1 MAATAQS
8 KRIEPE
14 RVRNYRGRG
23 FQERALRVLLYTAIL
38 IGAIIFA
45 TPFYWM
51 IRTAVM
57 PKFEVYQFPP
67 LWIPSEIVWS
77 NFQNPFKV
85 FHFERWFLNT
95 IIIATISMVGTTLSA
110 AVTGF
115 SFARLRFPLRD
126 FLFVVVLATMIL
138 PEHIRLIPNYLLY
151 TRLGWVDTFLPLI
164 VPNWFAPAFFV
175 FFLRQFFLTIPRDY
189 DDAAYIDGCNPL
201 SLFWRIH
208 LPLSL
213 PALGVVN
220 IFQLTFIWN
229 DFINP
234 LIYLHKE
241 PQFTVALGLRLF
253 QGRMSN
259 NMQDLMAASLMA
271 VLPTLLVFFLAQR
284 YFVQGIVVSGVKG

>member
-1 MAATAQS
+1 MAAIAQ
-8 KRIEPE
+8 PE
-14 RVRNYRGRG
+14 RLQKYRGSNV
-23 FQERALRVLLYTAIL
+23 QELLLRVLLYLAIL
-38 IGAIIFA
+38 IGAVIFA
-45 TPFYWM
+45 MPFYWM

-57 PKFEVYQFPP
+57 PKSEVYQFPP
-67 LWIPSEIVWS
+67 LWVPSELVWA
-77 NFQNPFKV
+77 NFTHPFQV
-85 FHFERWFLNT
+85 FHFSQWFLNT
-95 IIIATISMVGTTLSA
+95 LLIAVTSMIGTTLSA
-110 AVTGF
+110 AITGF

-138 PEHIRLIPNYLLY
+138 PEHIRLIPNFLLY
-151 TRLGWVDTFLPLI
+151 TKLGWVDTFLPLI
-164 VPNWFAPAFFV
+164 VPNLFAPAFFV
-175 FFLRQFFLTIPRDY
+175 FLLRQFFLTIPRDY
-189 DDAAYIDGCNPL
+189 DDAAYIDGCTPL
-201 SLFWRIH
+201 SLFWKIH

-229 DFINP
+229 DFTNP

-259 NMQDLMAASLMA
+259 NMQDLMAASLIA
-271 VLPTLLVFFLAQR
+271 VLPTLIVFFFAQR

>member
-1 MAATAQS
+1 MTANAQV
-8 KRIEPE
+8 E
-14 RVRNYRGRG
+14 RSHNYRRSGL
-23 FQERALRVLLYTAIL
+23 QEIMLRILLYLAIL
-38 IGAIIFA
+38 IGAVIFA
-45 TPFYWM
+45 MPFYWM
-51 IRTAVM
+51 IRTALM
-57 PKFEVYQFPP
+57 PKVGVDKLPP
-67 LWIPSEIVWS
+67 LLIPSELIWP
-77 NFQNPFKV
+77 NFQKPFAE
-85 FHFERWFLNT
+85 FSFTRWFLNT
-95 IIIATISMVGTTLSA
+95 AIIAVLSMIGTTLTASM
-110 AVTGF
+110 TGF

-126 FLFVVVLATMIL
+126 FLFIVVLATMIL
-138 PEHIRLIPNYLLY
+138 PEHIRMIPNYLLY

-164 VPNWFAPAFFV
+164 MPNWFAPAFFV
-175 FFLRQFFLTIPRDY
+175 FLLRQFFLTIPRDY
-189 DDAAYIDGCNPL
+189 DDAAYIDGCNPM

-259 NMQDLMAASLMA
+259 NMQDLRAAWLLA
-271 VLPTLLVFFLAQR
+271 VLPTLIIFFFAQR

>member
-1 MAATAQS
+1 MAALADT
-8 KRIEPE
+8 E
-14 RVRNYRGRG
+14 RRPHYRRNHW
-23 FQERALRVLLYTAIL
+23 QETGLRVLLYVAIL
-38 IGAIIFA
+38 VGAVIFA
-45 TPFYWM
+45 LPFVWM
-51 IRTAVM
+51 VRTALM
-57 PKFEVYQFPP
+57 PKFQVYQFPP
-67 LWIPSEIVWS
+67 QWIPEELVWS
-77 NFQNPFKV
+77 NFKNPFKV
-85 FHFERWFLNT
+85 FHFELWFLNT
-95 IIIATISMVGTTLSA
+95 IFIAVTSMIGTTLSA
-110 AVTGF
+110 ALTGF

-138 PEHIRLIPNYLLY
+138 PEHIRMIPNYLLY
-151 TRLGWVDTFLPLI
+151 TRLNWVGTYLPLI
-164 VPNWFAPAFFV
+164 IPNWFAPAFFV
-175 FFLRQFFLTIPRDY
+175 FLLRQFFLTIPRDY

-259 NMQDLMAASLMA
+259 NMQDLMAASLLA
-271 VLPTLLVFFLAQR
+271 VLPTLIVFFLAQR

>member
-1 MAATAQS
+1 MAAVGQV
-8 KRIEPE
+8 E
-14 RVRNYRGRG
+14 RRPHYGRNNL
-23 FQERALRVLLYTAIL
+23 QEMLLRLLLYVAIL
-38 IGAIIFA
+38 VGAVIFA
-45 TPFYWM
+45 LPFYWM
-51 IRTAVM
+51 IRTALM
-57 PKFEVYQFPP
+57 PKFQVYRFPP
-67 LWIPSEIVWS
+67 EWLPEELVWS
-77 NFQNPFKV
+77 NFLNPF
-85 FHFERWFLNT
+85 NT
-95 IIIATISMVGTTLSA
+95 TVIAVTSMIGTTLTA
-110 AVTGF
+110 ALTGF

-126 FLFVVVLATMIL
+126 FLFVIVLATMIL
-138 PEHIRLIPNYLLY
+138 PEHIRMIPNYLLY
-151 TRLGWVDTFLPLI
+151 SQLGWVGTYLPLI
-164 VPNWFAPAFFV
+164 IPNWFAPAFFV
-175 FFLRQFFLTIPRDY
+175 FLLRQFFLTIPRDY

-259 NMQDLMAASLMA
+259 NMQDLMAASLLA
-271 VLPTLLVFFLAQR
+271 VLPTLIVFFLAQR

>member
-1 MAATAQS
+1 MAALAET
-8 KRIEPE
+8 E
-14 RVRNYRGRG
+14 RRPTYRRNNW
-23 FQERALRVLLYTAIL
+23 QEVGLRVLLYVAIL
-38 IGAIIFA
+38 VGAVIFA
-45 TPFYWM
+45 LPFVWM
-51 IRTAVM
+51 VRTALM
-57 PKFEVYQFPP
+57 PKFQVYQFPP
-67 LWIPSEIVWS
+67 QWIPEEFVWS
-77 NFQNPFKV
+77 NFKNPFKV
-85 FHFERWFLNT
+85 FHFEQWFLNT
-95 IIIATISMVGTTLSA
+95 ILIAVTSMVGTTLSA
-110 AVTGF
+110 ALTGF

-138 PEHIRLIPNYLLY
+138 PEHIRMIPNYLLY
-151 TRLGWVDTFLPLI
+151 TRLNWVDTYLPLI

-175 FFLRQFFLTIPRDY
+175 FLLRQFFLTIPRDY

-271 VLPTLLVFFLAQR
+271 VLPTLIVFFLAQR

>member
-1 MAATAQS
+1 MAASAQVEGLPRRRAGS
-8 KRIEPE
+8 WQEVGLRI
-14 RVRNYRGRG
+14 
-23 FQERALRVLLYTAIL
+23 LLYVAIL
-38 IGAIIFA
+38 VGAVIFA
-45 TPFYWM
+45 LPFYWM
-51 IRTAVM
+51 IRTALM
-57 PKFEVYQFPP
+57 PKFQVYQFPP
-67 LWIPSEIVWS
+67 LWIPAELVWS

-85 FHFERWFLNT
+85 FSFERWFVNT
-95 IIIATISMVGTTLSA
+95 TLIAVTSMVGTTLSA
-110 AVTGF
+110 ALTGF

-126 FLFVVVLATMIL
+126 FLFIVVLATMIL

-151 TRLGWVDTFLPLI
+151 TELNWVGTYLPLI

-175 FFLRQFFLTIPRDY
+175 FLLRQFFLTIPRDY

-259 NMQDLMAASLMA
+259 NMQDLMAASLLA
-271 VLPTLLVFFLAQR
+271 VLPTLIVFFLAQR

>member
-1 MAATAQS
+1 MAVGV
-8 KRIEPE
+8 EVE
-14 RVRNYRGRG
+14 RRPHYRKNNH
-23 FQERALRVLLYTAIL
+23 QEVLLRGLLYL
-38 IGAIIFA
+38 AIIVGAVIFA
-45 TPFYWM
+45 LPFVWM
-51 IRTAVM
+51 IRTALM
-57 PKFEVYQFPP
+57 PKFQVYQFPP
-67 LWIPSEIVWS
+67 QWIPEEFVWS
-77 NFQNPFKV
+77 NFKNPFKV
-85 FHFERWFLNT
+85 FHFELWFLNT
-95 IIIATISMVGTTLSA
+95 ILIAVTSMIGTTLSA
-110 AVTGF
+110 AITGF

-138 PEHIRLIPNYLLY
+138 PEHIRMIPNYLLY
-151 TRLGWVDTFLPLI
+151 TELNWVDTYLPLI

-175 FFLRQFFLTIPRDY
+175 FLLRQFFLTIPRDY

-259 NMQDLMAASLMA
+259 NMQDLMAASLLA
-271 VLPTLLVFFLAQR
+271 VLPTLIVFFLAQR